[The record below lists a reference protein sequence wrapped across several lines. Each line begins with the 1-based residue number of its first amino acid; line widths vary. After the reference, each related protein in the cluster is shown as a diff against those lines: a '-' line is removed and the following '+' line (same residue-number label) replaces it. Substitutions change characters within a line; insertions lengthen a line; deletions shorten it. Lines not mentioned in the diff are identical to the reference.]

1 MFWSEEDMDIEAP
14 KDDLSFEDGKLVV
27 FTDIDCRVPQAST
40 GKLFSKMFWNEG
52 LLGNLTI
59 NK

>member
-52 LLGNLTI
+52 LLGN
-59 NK
+59 